1 MNKKKLLA
9 LVLAALMSVSGLT
22 IAFADGT
29 VPAGS
34 APAAAAMKSS
44 GDAVTVTDAA
54 GLAAALE
61 AGGTVILGSDILM
74 DTRYDIS
81 IQKEVVLDLNGYTI
95 TKSYGDSNH
104 FIFVIEGGSLTV
116 EDSKGNGRIEATDE
130 DYGYGIQLRGSGSS
144 FELRSGTIQTTQE
157 TVDIYDLALN
167 SRVKISGGTLISTED
182 NVLGVRGSGTVFE
195 ITGGEMTSGG
205 QCGVY
210 ISSFYEGT
218 DSIQFT
224 MTGGKL
230 THSGGINGAIQLAQ
244 NATVTIGGTAEIEST
259 GKAVLVQSNAILNIE
274 GGKLTSS
281 DTDTS
286 SVIRCTDN
294 STTNISGGTFS
305 GRYGVDTEGTASVN
319 ISGGTFD
326 AYTTFFPSILGNP
339 SIQITGGKFK
349 DDISQYFPD
358 QKMPAPEVTVT
369 FSDSDGVLTLTA
381 DAFHRLTEARITSY
395 QWYKNGIMLDG
406 ETGTTLTVDGYA
418 TYSVVVQAK
427 YKNMTSERT
436 VVYDYREAVPEPPDS
451 EGSGDREYGDY
462 YGNEKWDEVKKEI
475 AKLIEDE
482 EFGETIEMSATG
494 LPYFPASVARALKGY
509 DITLEVRKNGVT
521 YKVNGLEIGSI
532 DKIWYEFEELETE
545 LLTETPGDEEDSS
558 KPADEN
564 KTNPNTGR

>member
-81 IQKEVVLDLNGYTI
+81 IQKDVVLDLNGYTI

-104 FIFVIEGGSLTV
+104 YLFVIEGGSLTV

-130 DYGYGIQLRGSGSS
+130 EYGIQLRGSGSS

-157 TVDIYDLALN
+157 TVEIYNKALN
-167 SRVKISGGTLISTED
+167 SSVKISGGTLISTED

-210 ISSFYEGT
+210 ISSFYGGT

-230 THSGGINGAIQLAQ
+230 THSGGINGAIQLFQ

-259 GKAVLVQSNAILNIE
+259 DKAVLVDSNAILNIE

-281 DTDTS
+281 GTDTF
-286 SVIRCTDN
+286 SVIRCGDN
-294 STTNISGGTFS
+294 STTNISGGTIS
-305 GRYGVDTEGTASVN
+305 GRAGIGIASDGAPSIN
-319 ISGGTFD
+319 ISGGTFYVD
-326 AYTTFFPSILGNP
+326 RNKTIEIPQLGNPNP
-339 SIQITGGKFK
+339 SIQITGGYFDG
-349 DDISQYFPD
+349 DDISQYFPN

-418 TYSVVVQAK
+418 TYSVVVQAV

-436 VVYDYREAVPEPPDS
+436 VVYDYREAVPEPTDS
-451 EGSGDREYGDY
+451 EESGDREYGDY

-494 LPYFPASVARALKGY
+494 LPYFPSSVARALKGY

-521 YKVNGLEIGSI
+521 YSVNGLRIGAI
-532 DKIWYEFEELETE
+532 DKIWYEFDKLEEE
-545 LLTETPGDEEDSS
+545 LLTAEPVEAE
-558 KPADEN
+558 
-564 KTNPNTGR
+564 

>member
-9 LVLAALMSVSGLT
+9 IVLAALMSISGST
-22 IAFADGT
+22 VAFADNFSA
-29 VPAGS
+29 AGS
-34 APAAAAMKSS
+34 GSAAVVLKNS
-44 GDAVTVTDAA
+44 DAEVVVTDAA
-54 GLAAALE
+54 GLENALE
-61 AGGTVILGSDILM
+61 AGGKVKLGSDITM
-74 DTRYDIS
+74 DTKYDIV
-81 IQKEVVLDLNGYTI
+81 IQEDVVLDLNGYTI

-157 TVDIYDLALN
+157 TVEIYNKAMN
-167 SRVKISGGTLISTED
+167 SSVKISGGTLISTKD
-182 NVLGVRGSGTVFE
+182 SVLGVRGSGTVFE

-210 ISSFYEGT
+210 ISSFYGGT

-230 THSGGINGAIQLAQ
+230 THSGGINGAIQLFQ

-259 GKAVLVQSNAILNIE
+259 DKAVLVDSNAILNIE

-281 DTDTS
+281 GTDTF
-286 SVIRCTDN
+286 SVIRCGDN
-294 STTNISGGTFS
+294 STTNISGGTIS
-305 GRYGVDTEGTASVN
+305 GRAGIGIASDGAPSIN
-319 ISGGTFD
+319 ISGGTFYVD
-326 AYTTFFPSILGNP
+326 RNKTIEIPQLGNPNP
-339 SIQITGGKFK
+339 SIQITGGYFDG

-418 TYSVVVQAK
+418 TYSVVVQAE

-451 EGSGDREYGDY
+451 EESGDREYGDY

-475 AKLIEDE
+475 AKLIEDAE
-482 EFGETIEMSATG
+482 SGETIEMSATG
-494 LPYFPASVARALKGY
+494 LPWFPSSVARALKGY

-521 YKVNGLEIGSI
+521 YSVNGLRIGAI
-532 DKIWYEFEELETE
+532 DKIWYEFDKLEEE
-545 LLTETPGDEEDSS
+545 LLTAEPVEAE
-558 KPADEN
+558 
-564 KTNPNTGR
+564 